1 MRTLENTT
9 TIGQYLPAT
18 DRSVKFRGKC
28 PLSNSS
34 QVVVVVPDY
43 GLRRSLEFALE
54 VEGFAV
60 LAFDEVNAAIASPSA
75 GEARCIVVDEEAL
88 LNDPSAIA
96 AVRQFHKPVLL
107 LVDRS
112 RPGPDTTDVRVF
124 RKPVIGNAL
133 IRAIKLTGDRDGTIS
148 T

>member
-88 LNDPSAIA
+88 LNDPLAM
-96 AVRQFHKPVLL
+96 AVVKGFHKPVLL

-112 RPGPDTTDVRVF
+112 RGIPDALGVRVL
-124 RKPVIGNAL
+124 RKPLLGNAL
-133 IRAIKLTGDRDGTIS
+133 IRAIRLIG
-148 T
+148 

>member
-1 MRTLENTT
+1 
-9 TIGQYLPAT
+9 
-18 DRSVKFRGKC
+18 
-28 PLSNSS
+28 LSNSS
-34 QVVVVVPDY
+34 QVVVVVPDD

-60 LAFDEVNAAIASPSA
+60 VAFEGVNAALALPSA
-75 GEARCIVVDEEAL
+75 AGAICIVVDEEAL
-88 LNDPSAIA
+88 MNDPFAIA
-96 AVRQFHKPVLL
+96 AIRQFHKPVLL

-112 RPGPDTTDVRVF
+112 RPVPDAMDIRVL

-133 IRAIKLTGDRDGTIS
+133 IRAIKLTGNGDGTIS